1 MVILWVNEDEMWIF
15 AIYVCGG
22 NVDDAKCRNL
32 VLNVTLGDVIGF
44 LVDPFVT
51 LAFYKKRGGG
61 SSKPLPYDMTVL
73 SALIIPLL

>member
-15 AIYVCGG
+15 VIYGCGG

-32 VLNVTLGDVIGF
+32 VLNVTLGDVIRF

-51 LAFYKKRGGG
+51 LAFYKKGAGAASR
-61 SSKPLPYDMTVL
+61 SPT
-73 SALIIPLL
+73 I